1 MKRHLMVC
9 LLLCCTLLPAA
20 AQLAV
25 RLPGLL
31 NPNSLYVTEDRL
43 YVVDGCSILIFDL
56 MEFKLSKKFGQEG
69 EGPQE
74 FKDAV
79 QTLYFLGDRM
89 LVNSVGKL
97 STFTRGGDFISET
110 KAPSGSRAGD
120 YCPIGNGFAAVQFST
135 EDRTFYLNLNLYDS
149 DLRRTKQLL
158 RVKDDFQPGKYMM
171 AYCQNKTFD
180 VFQKRLYVA
189 FDSEF
194 TIRVFNVSGELEF
207 TIAPEY
213 HRLVMDRAH
222 REAADLYYRTD
233 PYYKKYYDRIKS
245 VLTFPDRLPAIK
257 SFTFSENT
265 LYVETYRKKDRL
277 TEFHTF
283 SPGGKFLGVRHLP
296 LIEDGEI
303 AYSAS
308 QLYRI
313 RNGRLYQLVEDED
326 EEEWVLHMTDL
337 E

>member
-1 MKRHLMVC
+1 MKQHLMIC
-9 LLLCCTLLPAA
+9 LLLFAALSPAA
-20 AQLAV
+20 EKSAV
-25 RLPGLL
+25 PLPDLL
-31 NPNSLYVTEDRL
+31 NPGSLYVTEDRL
-43 YVVDGCSILIFDL
+43 YVVDGCSILIYDL
-56 MEFKLSKKFGQEG
+56 NDFKLLKTFGQEG

-97 STFTRGGDFISET
+97 SVFTRHGDFISET

-120 YCPIGNGFAAVQFST
+120 YCPLGDGYAAVQFTT

-149 DLRRTKQLL
+149 ALIKTKQLL

-171 AYCQNKTFD
+171 AYSQNKTFD
-180 VFQKRLYVA
+180 VLQNRLYVA
-189 FDSEF
+189 FDGEF
-194 TIRVFNVSGELEF
+194 KIPVFDASGELEF

-213 HRLVMDRAH
+213 ERLKMDQAH
-222 REAADLYYRTD
+222 REAADHYYRTD
-233 PYYKKYYDRIKS
+233 PYYKKYYDRIRS

-257 SFTFSENT
+257 SFTFSEDT
-265 LYVETYRKKDRL
+265 LYVETYRKNGRL

-283 SPGGKFLGVRHLP
+283 SPSGKFSGVRHLP

-308 QLYRI
+308 RLYRI
-313 RNGRLYQLVEDED
+313 RNGCLYQLVEDE
-326 EEEWVLHMTDL
+326 EEWVIHITEL